1 MVSQSFAPPV
11 DSSLLFLFT
20 HSHGH
25 CWQASASFK
34 TVVSQGVVLVLKS
47 EPLLPCAMGH
57 AQPHKNAATLPSPAF
72 LAGKREGKLPQPQ
85 GNSELK
91 SFLSGKEAL
100 IWVTKIKWWKKKQIL
115 PLRASQCSW
124 ALLGSWGRGTQ
135 TEKSVFNGK
144 WTLPYTQDT
153 KESNDQLSHSRTV
166 TNSHMIYRTMQVNEQ
181 TFHEHGRFLLSYQ
194 HWSHAHH
201 FERRVYY
208 RAAQALEDK
217 IISG

>member
-20 HSHGH
+20 RSHRH

-100 IWVTKIKWWKKKQIL
+100 IWVTKIKRWRKNRSFHWEHHSAPGL
-115 PLRASQCSW
+115 SW
-124 ALLGSWGRGTQ
+124 EAEGGEPRQKNLCLMA
-135 TEKSVFNGK
+135 NGHYHIHRIPRK
-144 WTLPYTQDT
+144 VT
-153 KESNDQLSHSRTV
+153 
-166 TNSHMIYRTMQVNEQ
+166 TNSPTAE
-181 TFHEHGRFLLSYQ
+181 LSQ
-194 HWSHAHH
+194 IHIWSTGPC
-201 FERRVYY
+201 R
-208 RAAQALEDK
+208 
-217 IISG
+217 